1 MEFTYEKNEL
11 LKKMGFFIRDSKKKK
26 ITIEMG
32 FCFPFYVLL

>member
-1 MEFTYEKNEL
+1 MEFTYAKNEL
-11 LKKMGFFIRDSKKKK
+11 LKKKWVSLSEIRKKK